1 MGERGVSELKSGRH
15 FRFQETT
22 EKGTSVRPLSW
33 RAVCV
38 SLPNSECVHVV
49 ERVESSILK
58 SEKIERFWKAQMC
71 QRSEGSIHRPYH
83 GKGGGER
90 RGWKTA
96 AKGKPMKGKE
106 VSE

>member
-38 SLPNSECVHVV
+38 SLPNSECLHVV

-58 SEKIERFWKAQMC
+58 SEKIERFCKAQMC

-83 GKGGGER
+83 GKVVGR
-90 RGWKTA
+90 DA
-96 AKGKPMKGKE
+96 DGKPLQKG
-106 VSE
+106 SQ